1 MTGKILIF
9 KFVRNVV
16 VGTLSS
22 SVLFGIAGFL
32 LAGKEGFLNMALL
45 GLVIG
50 FFGALILR
58 FAVLVQSYG
67 LDTFGKTRIKNLE
80 YGWFVK
86 TRDDNKMKSK

>member
-16 VGTLSS
+16 IGTLIS
-22 SVLFGIAGFL
+22 SVFFGVTGFL
-32 LAGKEGFLNMALL
+32 LAGKDGFLNMAIL

-50 FFGALILR
+50 FFGSLILR

-67 LDTFGKTRIKNLE
+67 LDTFGKTKIKNLE

-86 TRDDNKMKSK
+86 TRDDNKTKSK